1 MRLCRLFLLFMLF
14 TLTAE
19 MGYSQKLIQLYNGK
33 APGSETWNWEE
44 KEYFN
49 EMTKQRM
56 VYNVVQPTLA
66 VYEPP
71 KEKST
76 GTAVVIA
83 PGGGF
88 HILSIDSEGIN
99 VAKWLNEKGITAF
112 VLRYRL
118 VQSFTNDP
126 FMEMMQAIQKGV
138 QDTTTTHVIQMG
150 INDGLEA
157 VRYVRK
163 NAAQY
168 GIDPKKIGIIGFSA
182 GGTVT
187 TGVTLQYNAESRP
200 DFSAPIYPYTGAFP
214 QVTVPKDAPPMF
226 ILAASDDQLMLAPHS
241 IKLYNDWIA
250 AGKSAEL
257 HLYSKGGH
265 GFGMRTQNLP
275 SDHWIERF
283 ADWLVVVGML
293 KGN

>member
-1 MRLCRLFLLFMLF
+1 MTAFRSLLVVIL
-14 TLTAE
+14 LVGSVGTA
-19 MGYSQKLIQLYNGK
+19 SAQKLIQLYSGK
-33 APGSETWNWEE
+33 APGSETWNWTE

-56 VYNVVQPTLA
+56 VYNVVQPTLE
-66 VYEPP
+66 VYEPA
-71 KEKST
+71 KGKAN

-118 VQSFTNDP
+118 VQSMTNDP
-126 FMEMMQAIQKGV
+126 FMEMMQAIQKGISDSNTTRVV
-138 QDTTTTHVIQMG
+138 QLG

-157 VRYVRK
+157 MKYVRK
-163 NAAQY
+163 NAVQY
-168 GIDPKKIGIIGFSA
+168 GIDPKKIGIMGFSA

-187 TGVTLQYNAESRP
+187 TGVLLNYTAESRP
-200 DFSAPIYPYTGAFP
+200 DFAAPIYPYTGAFP
-214 QVTVPKDAPPMF
+214 TITVPKDAPPLF
-226 ILAASDDQLMLAPHS
+226 VLAASDDQLMLAPHS
-241 IKLYNDWIA
+241 VGLYNLWLG

-257 HLYSKGGH
+257 HLYAKGGH
-265 GFGMRTQNLP
+265 GFGMRKQNLP
-275 SDHWIERF
+275 TDNWIERYGE
-283 ADWLVVVGML
+283 WLVLQGFA
-293 KGN
+293 K